1 MGILRISCILFAILS
16 FNGFSQ
22 EIDATK
28 VIKFS
33 IVEEIPITQDCKL
46 KWEKEK
52 LKKCVVNSINMH
64 VNKKFNVGLAAEI
77 GLSGRIK
84 VTNTFIINTDGNII
98 DIRVSSPNDRLNE
111 EAIRVLKLLPRMT
124 PGKQNGKLVQ
134 VEYEFPI
141 IFNVQD

>member
-1 MGILRISCILFAILS
+1 MGVVKSGFILFSILS
-16 FNGFSQ
+16 FNAFSQ
-22 EIDATK
+22 DIDSTT

-33 IVEEIPITQDCKL
+33 IVDEIPITQDCKP

-52 LKKCVVNSINMH
+52 LRKCVMHSINMH

-84 VTNTFIINTDGNII
+84 VTNTFTIDTEGNIV
-98 DIRVSSPNDRLNE
+98 DIRITSPNDRLNE
-111 EAIRVLKLLPRMT
+111 EAIRVLKLLPKMT